1 MTDQRPVLRGS
12 SAVGILRRV
21 QRRLWDAIGGSR
33 LLGPLRRRWPG
44 ERLNWRD
51 DGSAESDGPDETP
64 GWLQQLGHGSRALG
78 AVEGTLAGVAEAA
91 THSRLSSLAGRLK
104 QFVGASW
111 LYRWLTAE
119 PEPDVVVIDLRET
132 LTVGP
137 WLAAADR
144 AIRWLLPA
152 TVSSV
157 LFRAG
162 HATAALVR
170 ERPVQVTSVLVGAAG
185 AAALVRT
192 ALADEPSSV
201 VVGALAL
208 IVVLAVLG
216 SRDDRSW
223 AELRETRWAQWLA
236 AAFEPPEPPDRPL
249 GQRDGPTDRSDGDG
263 ANGSD
268 AGADAGEGREQDD
281 EPESGEPD

>member
-1 MTDQRPVLRGS
+1 MTNQRPILKGS
-12 SAVGILRRV
+12 NAVGILRRV

-44 ERLNWRD
+44 ERLNGRD
-51 DGSAESDGPDETP
+51 DGSAESDGEQTGGPDETP

-104 QFVGASW
+104 QFVEASW

-157 LFRAG
+157 LFRVG
-162 HATAALVR
+162 RGIAALVR
-170 ERPVQVTSVLVGAAG
+170 ERPVQVTSVLVGTAG

-192 ALADEPSSV
+192 ALAGEPSSV
-201 VVGALAL
+201 VVGVLAL
-208 IVVLAVLG
+208 IVVLAALG

-223 AELRETRWAQWLA
+223 AELRGTRWAQWLA
-236 AAFEPPEPPDRPL
+236 AAFEPPEPD
-249 GQRDGPTDRSDGDG
+249 
-263 ANGSD
+263 
-268 AGADAGEGREQDD
+268 
-281 EPESGEPD
+281 

>member
-1 MTDQRPVLRGS
+1 MTDQRPILGGS
-12 SAVGILRRV
+12 NAVGVLQRIR
-21 QRRLWDAIGGSR
+21 RRLRDAVGGSK
-33 LLGPLRRRWPG
+33 LLGPLRRCWPRG
-44 ERLNWRD
+44 QTSGREE
-51 DGSAESDGPDETP
+51 GSTDSEVQQTDGPSELP
-64 GWLQQLGHGSRALG
+64 RGWLQQLGHGSRALG
-78 AVEGTLAGVAEAA
+78 AVEGTLAGVTEAA

-104 QFVGASW
+104 QFVEASW

-132 LTVGP
+132 MTVGP
-137 WLAAADR
+137 CLAVVDR
-144 AIRWLLPA
+144 LVRWLLPA

-170 ERPVQVTSVLVGAAG
+170 GRPVQVTSVLVGAAG

-201 VVGALAL
+201 VVGVLAL

-223 AELRETRWAQWLA
+223 AELRETRWVQWLA
-236 AAFEPPEPPDRPL
+236 AAFEPPEPD
-249 GQRDGPTDRSDGDG
+249 
-263 ANGSD
+263 
-268 AGADAGEGREQDD
+268 
-281 EPESGEPD
+281 